1 MIPVQFIVHANA
13 HTSHTEAATLA
24 LKGGCKWIRLH
35 FDKDF
40 SDNREATA
48 RQLLTLCRDHQ
59 ATFVIDSDIE
69 LCKTIE
75 ADGVHLFDTDI
86 ATNEARERLGHEYI
100 IGTTAHC
107 FDDVKRL
114 KRQSADYVCLGPLRG
129 TEDTLGIEEYAKTIE
144 EMENEEVRM
153 PICAF
158 GGIAVE
164 DVLPL
169 LRVGV
174 QGVAVDSSIAENAS
188 LLETMQML
196 LNVDKEGI

>member
-13 HTSHTEAATLA
+13 HTSYTETATLA

-35 FDKDF
+35 FDNDF
-40 SDNREATA
+40 SDSREATA
-48 RQLLTLCRDHQ
+48 RLLLTLCREHQ

-75 ADGVHLFDTDI
+75 ADGVHLFDTDM
-86 ATNEARERLGHEYI
+86 AANEARERLGHEYI
-100 IGTTAHC
+100 IGTTALC

-114 KRQSADYVCLGPLRG
+114 KRLSADYVCLGPLRG
-129 TEDTLGIEEYAKTIE
+129 TEDALGIKGYAKTIE

-158 GGIAVE
+158 GDIAVE

-174 QGVAVDSSIAENAS
+174 QGVAVDCSIAEDAS
-188 LLETMQML
+188 LHETMQTL
-196 LNVDKEGI
+196 LNVDEEGI

>member
-1 MIPVQFIVHANA
+1 MIPVQFIVHVNA
-13 HTSHTEAATLA
+13 QTDHTETTTLA

-35 FDKDF
+35 FDNES
-40 SDNREATA
+40 SDDREATA
-48 RQLLTLCRDHQ
+48 RQLLKLCREHQ
-59 ATFVIDSDIE
+59 ATFVIDSDVD

-86 ATNEARERLGHEYI
+86 AANEARERLGHEYI

-114 KRQSADYVCLGPLRG
+114 KRLSADYVCLGPLRG
-129 TEDTLGIEEYAKTIE
+129 EEGALGIEGYVHTIE
-144 EMENEEVRM
+144 EMEKEELRM

-158 GGIAVE
+158 GSITVE

-169 LRVGV
+169 LRAGV
-174 QGVAVDSSIAENAS
+174 QGIAIDGSIAKDAS
-188 LLETMQML
+188 LQETIQML
-196 LNVDKEGI
+196 LDIDKEGI